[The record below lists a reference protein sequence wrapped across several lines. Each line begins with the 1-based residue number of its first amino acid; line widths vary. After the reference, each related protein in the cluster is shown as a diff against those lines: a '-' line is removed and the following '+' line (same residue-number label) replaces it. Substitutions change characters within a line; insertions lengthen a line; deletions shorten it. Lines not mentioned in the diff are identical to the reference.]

1 MRTALLKLEI
11 DKNYPSITHGKGI
24 FLYDTEGRE
33 YIDGSSGAMT
43 ANIGHGVSEIG
54 DVMKQQSDKIAFVFR
69 HQFTNEPA
77 EQLAAKIAALAPG
90 DLNWVSFVNSGSE
103 ASEHAIRL
111 ALQYWRERGRTT
123 KVKILSRHTSYH
135 GMTMGALSMSGH
147 VARRADYG
155 PLLHP
160 FPAVPPA
167 YCYRCPWGKQPESC
181 ALECATAWEDA
192 ILSAGVDTVAAV
204 IAEPIVGAAGGALM
218 PPKGY
223 FDTLRRICDKL
234 DVLLI
239 VDEVITGLGRTGSW
253 FACADEGVVPDLV
266 LTGKGT
272 SSGYTPMASVII
284 REHVVQELRTGSG
297 TSPIGHTFSANP
309 LSAAICLAVL
319 EFIERHDL
327 LKNARTRGADLLAGL
342 QALSNRYRHVVD
354 VRGRGLLLGF
364 EFVVDKE
371 SREAPPASLNTS
383 AVFVQACLT
392 EGLVVYP
399 AGIPPFN
406 NSIIVCPPLVISAA
420 EGNELLRRLDRAL
433 TTMQRFLNEHCN
445 APTKPL

>member
-1 MRTALLKLEI
+1 MKTALLKLEV
-11 DKNYPSITHGKGI
+11 DKHYPTVTHGKGI

-43 ANIGHGVSEIG
+43 ANIGHGVVEIG
-54 DVMKQQSDKIAFVFR
+54 DVMKPQSDKIAFVFR

-77 EQLAAKIAALAPG
+77 EKLAAKIASLAPG

-111 ALQYWRERGRTT
+111 ALQYWRERGHAT

-155 PLLHP
+155 TLLHP

-167 YCYRCPWGKQPESC
+167 YCYRCPWGRQPESC

-204 IAEPIVGAAGGALM
+204 IAEPIVGAAGGAIM

-223 FDTLRRICDKL
+223 FATLRKICDKL
-234 DVLLI
+234 GVLLI

-253 FACADEGVVPDLV
+253 FACADEGIVPDLV

-272 SSGYTPMASVII
+272 SAGYTPMASVII
-284 REHVVQELRTGSG
+284 REHIVQELRAGSG
-297 TSPIGHTFSANP
+297 TAPIGHTFSANP

-319 EFIERHDL
+319 EYMERHDL
-327 LKNARTRGADLLAGL
+327 LNNSRERGAELLAGL
-342 QALSNRYRHVVD
+342 QAFSHRYRHVAD

-371 SREAPPASLNTS
+371 SRDAPPAALNTS
-383 AVFVQACLT
+383 AFFAQACLA

-399 AGIPPFN
+399 AGIPPLN

-420 EGNELLRRLDRAL
+420 EVNELLRRLDRAL
-433 TTMQRFLNEHCN
+433 ATMERFLNEHCK
-445 APTKPL
+445 ASAKRS